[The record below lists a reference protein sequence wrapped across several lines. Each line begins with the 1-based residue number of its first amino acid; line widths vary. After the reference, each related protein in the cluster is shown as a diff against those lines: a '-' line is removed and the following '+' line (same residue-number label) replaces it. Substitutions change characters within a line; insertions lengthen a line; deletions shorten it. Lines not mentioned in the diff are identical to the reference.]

1 MAGREND
8 DCLIKNMRFLF
19 SPKFLIFFIPYF
31 LLFLVT
37 SQNALFWDTIQFAG
51 DHPNWY
57 YSNNFHYFFL
67 PEYCDS
73 GHPPGFGMYLA
84 AAWKLLGRNLFVSH
98 LAMLPFIL
106 LIVVQAIKSGTILFP
121 QKERFAF
128 LTTLVILSESVL
140 ITQCTLVS
148 PDIWVAGCFLLGLN
162 SILKKNNLLLTI
174 AVLIMGIISTRAM
187 MCSVALYLFSL
198 SYGSSESRSAIGG
211 KIKFAFKKVLPFIPG
226 ALLAIAYFTA
236 HYLVKGWVGYPKN
249 STWAGGFEIVSPVRM
264 VKNIAVLGWR
274 FVDLGKIFTIILFLV
289 FTAKWLRKKIV
300 FSTPGQSKTA
310 RSLFILFLALLLIT
324 ALPLVMYQGLLTHRY
339 LIPVTITIC
348 MFTAYLILHSDSRY
362 KKTLIAAMVLC
373 QLSGH
378 FWNYPR
384 SVSQG
389 WEGTLGHLFYY
400 GMQKDFRAYMV
411 EQGVDK
417 KDVATAPTLAKSD
430 YRVYLTNDTTTFK
443 DFAKDTTK
451 YVWYCNVTNA
461 MNEKADYY
469 FKNFKILKQ
478 ERRGNV
484 EMVLF
489 ERTER

>member
-1 MAGREND
+1 
-8 DCLIKNMRFLF
+8 MRFFF

-31 LLFLVT
+31 LLFLLT
-37 SQNALFWDTIQFAG
+37 SHNALFWDTIQFAG

-57 YSNNFHYFFL
+57 YSNNFQYFFL

-73 GHPPGFGMYLA
+73 GHPPGFGLYLA
-84 AAWKLLGRNLFVSH
+84 VVWKLLGRSLFVSH

-106 LIVVQAIKSGTILFP
+106 LIVVQAIRTGNILFP

-128 LTTLVILSESVL
+128 LTTLVVLSESVL

-162 SILKKNNLLLTI
+162 SILKKNNLQLTI

-187 MCSVALYLFSL
+187 MCSVALYLFAL
-198 SYGSSESRSAIGG
+198 SYGDTGSGSSWGVRIQ
-211 KIKFAFKKVLPFIPG
+211 FALKKVIPFLPG

-236 HYLVKGWVGYPKN
+236 HYIVKGWVGYPKN
-249 STWAGGFEIVSPVRM
+249 STWAGGFEIVSPGRM
-264 VKNIAVLGWR
+264 IKNVAVLGWR
-274 FVDLGKIFTIILFLV
+274 FVDLGKICTMIVFLV
-289 FTAKWLRKKIV
+289 FTVKWLRKTIV
-300 FSTPGQSKTA
+300 FSTPQQSKTA
-310 RSLFILFLALLLIT
+310 RSLFFLFLALLMIT
-324 ALPLVMYQGLLTHRY
+324 ALPLALYQGLLTHRY
-339 LIPVTITIC
+339 LLPTTITIC
-348 MFTAYLILHSDSRY
+348 IFTTYLILQSDSRY
-362 KKTLIAAMVLC
+362 KKALIAIMVLG

-384 SVSQG
+384 SMSQG
-389 WEGTLGHLFYY
+389 WEGTLGHLYYY
-400 GMQKDFRAYMV
+400 GMQKDFRSYMA
-411 EQGVDK
+411 EHGIDK
-417 KDVATAPTLAKSD
+417 KDVATSPTLSKAD

-443 DFAKDTTK
+443 DFELDSAK

-469 FKNFKILKQ
+469 FKNFTIVKQ
-478 ERRGNV
+478 ERKGNV

-489 ERTER
+489 KRR